1 MIHLCTNSD
10 HAKTCYQEFITLVE
24 DITLLLVEDDFKGNT
39 GRIVHVRSDK
49 KTGEI
54 PFSRQCTLEKALH
67 NIKRLKKIKKLADKK
82 NKSGPVHYTY
92 TPLGVHDT
100 R

>member
-1 MIHLCTNSD
+1 MQRHVIKSLLQL
-10 HAKTCYQEFITLVE
+10 YLFE
-24 DITLLLVEDDFKGNT
+24 DITLLLVEDNFKGNT

-67 NIKRLKKIKKLADKK
+67 NIKKLKKI
-82 NKSGPVHYTY
+82 H
-92 TPLGVHDT
+92 
-100 R
+100 

>member
-1 MIHLCTNSD
+1 MQRHVIKSLLQL
-10 HAKTCYQEFITLVE
+10 YLFE
-24 DITLLLVEDDFKGNT
+24 DITLLLVEDNFKGNT

-67 NIKRLKKIKKLADKK
+67 NIKKLKKIKKLADKK
-82 NKSGPVHYTY
+82 NKSGPVHYIHVC
-92 TPLGVHDT
+92 TPLGT